1 MANWSEKFNKM
12 TQSAISKSKEVAE
25 VTKLNLEISGF
36 NQDLKELYTK
46 AGQYVL
52 ENGIGA
58 GDETLEDLAAQM
70 LAIKNSIAADEE
82 KIRAVKNI
90 NICPKCGASVSRSS
104 RFCDQCGAEMVV
116 AVPQEETAAEEAPAG
131 SVCKNCGAPI
141 EEGALFCGSCGAKQ
155 E

>member
-36 NQDLKELYTK
+36 NQDLKEIYTK

-52 ENGIGA
+52 ENGIGT
-58 GDETLEDLAAQM
+58 GDETLGDLAAQM
-70 LAIKNSIAADEE
+70 MAIKNSIAVDED
-82 KIRAVKNI
+82 KIRAIKNI

-104 RFCDQCGAEMVV
+104 RFCDQCGAEMIVDE
-116 AVPQEETAAEEAPAG
+116 AQGEAEAEGASAG